1 MASGQ
6 EVDGDDLRISRFS
19 LNNCM
24 LSVLIWFALMR
35 RF

>member
-6 EVDGDDLRISRFS
+6 VDGDDLRISPFS
-19 LNNCM
+19 LNNGM